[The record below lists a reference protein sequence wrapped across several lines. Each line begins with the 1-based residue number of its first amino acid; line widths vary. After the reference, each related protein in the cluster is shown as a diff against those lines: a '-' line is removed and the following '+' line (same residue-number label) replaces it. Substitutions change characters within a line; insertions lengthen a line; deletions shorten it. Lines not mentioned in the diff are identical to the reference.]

1 MMIASFN
8 LSHVLL
14 PFSFFP
20 EYHFFV
26 KLTDTEIVG
35 GKKSYIMN
43 FKFNKNFYYTKQINM
58 QLNTINYE

>member
-20 EYHFFV
+20 EYHDFFV

-35 GKKSYIMN
+35 GKKIL
-43 FKFNKNFYYTKQINM
+43 YY
-58 QLNTINYE
+58 EF